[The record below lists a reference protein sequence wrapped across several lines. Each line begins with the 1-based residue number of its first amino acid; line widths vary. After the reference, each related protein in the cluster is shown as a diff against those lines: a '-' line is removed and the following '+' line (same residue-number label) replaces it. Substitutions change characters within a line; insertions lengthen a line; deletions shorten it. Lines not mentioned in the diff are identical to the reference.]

1 MDEKQ
6 LKDLEAKLET
16 IGKSIDAKL
25 ADFSTKAKEATAEEI
40 KALKEDFKTNVK
52 AELEVELKKYN
63 ELNAKLQ
70 AQVDDLD
77 TKLQRTGFGPGKDVK
92 TFTDEVK
99 ANLTAFGEKGGIRET
114 LRSKR
119 RTGEIMLKVDDML
132 QSNSFESTAVV
143 RADKVPGIVFDPDRR
158 ERIRDLIAT
167 GTTTSNSVTYVYEFA
182 YSDNTNVTTEGTEY
196 KQGDFDLKLATATVR
211 KITAYIMLSE
221 EMLDDV
227 EGLTSYI
234 SSRLPSKLKVKED
247 YQLLYGNGTGINLS
261 GITTN
266 ATAYTDNLADADIT
280 RVDVL
285 VDAARQ
291 IRDDEYQATAML
303 IHPTDATLIKLGK
316 DDNGNYIHPW
326 IFMPSGQISLDGIPV
341 IVSTAITAGD
351 FLVGDFKLGAQ
362 VFDRKQA
369 SLEMS
374 YENEDNFIKGM
385 VTVRIAERLTLCV
398 YRAKAF
404 IYGTF
409 TAALANGSA

>member
-1 MDEKQ
+1 VDEKV
-6 LKDLEAKLET
+6 LKDLEVKLNDL
-16 IGKSIDAKL
+16 GKTIDAKL
-25 ADFSTKAKEATAEEI
+25 SENAETYKKASSEAKEGIKKEIEPMLKQYGELNEKFQKMQGQLDTLDTQLQRADFNGEEKKA
-40 KALKEDFKTNVK
+40 
-52 AELEVELKKYN
+52 
-63 ELNAKLQ
+63 
-70 AQVDDLD
+70 
-77 TKLQRTGFGPGKDVK
+77 
-92 TFTDEVK
+92 TFTEAIK
-99 ANLTAFGEKGGIRET
+99 SEFIKFGEKGGLREN

-143 RADKVPGIVFDPDRR
+143 RADKVPGIVFNPDRR
-158 ERIRDLIAT
+158 ERVRDLISA
-167 GTTTSNSVTYVYEFA
+167 GTTSSNAVTYVYEHA
-182 YSDNTNVTTEGTEY
+182 YDDKTDVTTEGAEY

-234 SSRLPSKLKVKED
+234 ASRLPSKLKVKED
-247 YQLLYGNGTGINLS
+247 YQLLYGSGAGINLS

-266 ATAYTDNLADADIT
+266 ATAYVDNLADDDIS

-285 VDAARQ
+285 VDACRQ
-291 IRDDEYQATAML
+291 IRDDEYQATAIL
-303 IHPTDATLIKLGK
+303 IHPTDATLIKLTK

-326 IFMPSGQISLDGIPV
+326 IFMPGGQITLDGVPV

-351 FLVGDFKLGAQ
+351 FLVGDFRLGAQ

-385 VTVRIAERLTLCV
+385 VTVRIAERLTLAV
-398 YRAKAF
+398 YRSKAF
-404 IYGTF
+404 VYGTF

>member
-1 MDEKQ
+1 MDEKE
-6 LKDLEAKLET
+6 LKNLEESLKKLGE
-16 IGKSIDAKL
+16 SIDAKL
-25 ADFSTKAKEATAEEI
+25 KDQAEKYATASKEVKDAI
-40 KALKEDFKTNVK
+40 KAEF
-52 AELEVELKKYN
+52 EPELKKYEAMN
-63 ELNAKLQ
+63 EKFLKMQGQL
-70 AQVDDLD
+70 DSID
-77 TKLQRTGFGPGKDVK
+77 TKLQRSVFEGAKQETFADAVK
-92 TFTDEVK
+92 KELV
-99 ANLTAFGEKGGIRET
+99 AFGEKGGIRENM
-114 LRSKR
+114 RNKR

-143 RADKVPGIVFDPDRR
+143 RADKIPGIVFDPDRR
-158 ERIRDLIAT
+158 ERVRDLIAS
-167 GTTTSNSVTYVYEFA
+167 GTTSSNSVTYVYEFA
-182 YSDNTNVTTEGTEY
+182 YDDNTDVTTEGAEY

-247 YQLLYGNGTGINLS
+247 YQLLYGDGTGINLS
-261 GITTN
+261 GLTTN
-266 ATAYTDNLADADIT
+266 ATAYVDNLADADIT
-280 RVDVL
+280 RVDIL

-291 IRDDEYQATAML
+291 VRDDEYQATAML
-303 IHPTDATLIKLGK
+303 IHPTDATLIKLTK

-326 IFMPSGQISLDGIPV
+326 IFLPSGQITLDGIPV
-341 IVSTAITAGD
+341 VVTTAITAGQ
-351 FLVGDFKLGAQ
+351 FLVGDFKLAAQ

-398 YRAKAF
+398 YRAKAL

-409 TAALANGSA
+409 SAALAQGSA